1 MHTSSRSNRP
11 TTGTNLEHARLHNRR
26 VVLEAIRQAGRLTR
40 ADLTRLTSLTAQT
53 ISNIVAEL
61 VAESMLTT
69 HAPEKTA
76 RGQPPIPLSINPDGG
91 FSVGFHVE
99 QHQVLAVLL
108 DLKGSTRGRRVH
120 AVSYPSFADALP
132 LLAGTVET
140 FRANLPPDRLL
151 GIGIA

>member
-61 VAESMLTT
+61 VAE
-69 HAPEKTA
+69 
-76 RGQPPIPLSINPDGG
+76 
-91 FSVGFHVE
+91 
-99 QHQVLAVLL
+99 
-108 DLKGSTRGRRVH
+108 
-120 AVSYPSFADALP
+120 
-132 LLAGTVET
+132 
-140 FRANLPPDRLL
+140 
-151 GIGIA
+151 